1 MSRLDAATE
10 LWTEMDINGVSGW
23 FNDMRIDRSTVPPEY
38 NVYELSDDCD
48 GTPCRYRHSILVNFY
63 GTFITKGTLPMD
75 DNDEDVGYINS
86 DDDWGFPDSSMTQ
99 TLDFIQVL
107 DRFDKY
113 FKSRKSAFVFTLNN
127 TIGINRCTLLG
138 ITKHHYCDVNLAK
151 NWKDDI
157 YSVITDEYSEDDIP
171 ADDISKAIGVLDSLY
186 ATMVDNSMDEMSDK
200 LEEAMGV

>member
-23 FNDMRIDRSTVPPEY
+23 FNDMRIDRTTVPPEY

-86 DDDWGFPDSSMTQ
+86 DDDWGFPDSSITQ
-99 TLDFIQVL
+99 TLDFIQVS

>member
-171 ADDISKAIGVLDSLY
+171 EDDISKAIGVLDSLY

>member
-1 MSRLDAATE
+1 MRRLDAATE

>member
-171 ADDISKAIGVLDSLY
+171 ADDISKAIGALDSLY
-186 ATMVDNSMDEMSDK
+186 ATMVDNSMDEMIDK
-200 LEEAMGV
+200 LEEAMDV